1 MAANPDRAQVRTAR
15 LVSESARERETFE
28 YSSSL
33 LSAVR
38 LNESGKPTPSSELAA
53 ADDVIL
59 TGLAQLG
66 ALQTGTDRALIS
78 LFDAHRQCI
87 VAEATPTQRL
97 YPSLRS
103 DDCDRPLRLCGTAI
117 PRSHGVC
124 ELTLLGDK
132 ALDAPDAETPN
143 QLPLTISCDLVDDP
157 RFLGKPFCQLG
168 TSARF
173 YAAVPIRT
181 RRGINIGVYC
191 VIDQA
196 PNKLWTDDHS
206 QRLRDI
212 SWAVMDHL
220 EAQRLKGVHKRDVRM
235 NRGLRSFIEGKPTI
249 FGWQKTSHD
258 TDSTDNDAQ
267 QDELSHRQQF
277 LQRQQEEALEDDLV
291 ASLSPTTRIEDPIG
305 TALLGTEALSNPSAT
320 PIPSATPTA
329 TPTPTPTPSPSP
341 IPIPNN
347 DAFLGRDRRTL
358 SAASSETTP
367 PAFKPM
373 AALTEDE
380 SSIVILSKAANIV
393 RESIEVEGCLFFEA
407 PIQPYLSPAQSNSTT
422 DEESDSSAVSSSD
435 EDEETRR
442 TSKTAP
448 QCRILGYST
457 TKASSISGTA
467 PSLSWVNLTESFLSK
482 LIRRYPRGHIFNF
495 GADGELQSDPSEDE
509 HSCQSLDIPAS
520 GSPLPTKDSEAN
532 PLSPRYKPQ
541 TRSSTRQLEGKA
553 LSKAFPGSRS
563 VGFVPIW
570 DPRKDR
576 WYAGG
581 FICTKDVA
589 RSFSLEQELSYL
601 RALGMLA
608 MSEILRYKD
617 LRADKAKTDALG
629 SLSHELRSPLH
640 GILLNAELLIDTKLD
655 IFQGN
660 VAHTIE
666 TCSRTLLDTVDHL
679 LEYSRIN
686 HLSGRDDRALSL
698 PSNGLDLGHFGKKS
712 LLRDSQLDY
721 IVEEVVESVFAGFNF
736 LHLSIKQ
743 LSDHQ
748 RGSINSDVNANHH
761 SDSLQAMDQLEPWMT
776 KNGELRWSFDD
787 VLIILSMDARCNWA
801 YCVDVG
807 AIRRIVMNIFGNALK
822 HTKRG
827 TITVSLTQEMARLRG
842 RKKERVVIFTV
853 QDTGKGIGSDFLKHG
868 LFRPFCQEDPLSPGA
883 GLGLSLVQQIT
894 SHLQGDVSIRSE
906 LGVGT
911 VASVTLPLE
920 QLPLSS
926 GPAPTISDEEEKAF
940 KEQVEDLKGL
950 RVRIPMA
957 NSDWRRAVVN
967 ICREWLHMEVIPNT
981 PDTAVTPDLVLWSY
995 MDLEQLS
1002 EDIETFDKTP
1012 NVVVCSNALVA
1023 YRQSH
1028 VFKKA
1033 GSPAIFEFIS
1043 QPTGPRKLART
1054 LHSAYTRWMSSSNSP
1069 TASSS
1074 VPMVARRPKGPKRTP
1089 STFSAAHN
1097 LRPPLSRPATA
1108 ISESSTPVWTS
1119 EISSPAS
1126 PGSKAESP
1134 SMALGESLTP
1144 RDKQI
1149 KFLLVDDNYI
1159 NLKVLS
1165 TYMRKRNIAFNEA
1178 KNGQEAVDCF
1188 LSHPGAYA
1196 CVLMDISMP
1205 VMDGFEATRQIRAHE
1220 AQMGLTPVPII
1231 ALSGLATE
1239 DAQQEAFGSGMDV
1252 FLTKPVKLGA
1262 LGSLLESHGIL
1273 SSG

>member
-1 MAANPDRAQVRTAR
+1 MAAIPDRAQVKAAK

-38 LNESGKPTPSSELAA
+38 LNETGQPTPSSELAT

-66 ALQTGTDRALIS
+66 ALQTGTDRSLIS

-97 YPSLRS
+97 CPSLRS
-103 DDCDRPLRLCGTAI
+103 DDCARPLWLCGTAI

-124 ELTLLGDK
+124 ELSLLGDK
-132 ALDAPDAETPN
+132 ALDAPDGETPN
-143 QLPLTISCDLVDDP
+143 QLPLTIANDLMADP
-157 RFLGKPFCQLG
+157 RFSSKPFCQPG
-168 TSARF
+168 TMARF

-191 VIDQA
+191 VINET
-196 PNKLWTDDHS
+196 PNKVWTDDHS

-212 SWAVMDHL
+212 SGAIMDHL
-220 EAQRLKGVHKRDVRM
+220 EAQRLKVVHKRDLRM
-235 NRGLRSFIEGKPTI
+235 NKGLGSFIEGKHTI
-249 FGWQKTSHD
+249 FGGQKVSN
-258 TDSTDNDAQ
+258 DSALETRPNSPSQ
-267 QDELSHRQQF
+267 RQRF
-277 LQRQQEEALEDDLV
+277 FQRQQQDGRDDDRV
-291 ASLSPTTRIEDPIG
+291 TDLSPTAKFKDPRPRNE
-305 TALLGTEALSNPSAT
+305 ANLSPNDALSG
-320 PIPSATPTA
+320 
-329 TPTPTPTPSPSP
+329 
-341 IPIPNN
+341 
-347 DAFLGRDRRTL
+347 LERRTF
-358 SAASSETTP
+358 SVGGSEAARPE
-367 PAFKPM
+367 FKSM
-373 AALTEDE
+373 ATLTEDE
-380 SSIVILSKAANIV
+380 SSMVILSKAANIV
-393 RESIEVEGCLFFEA
+393 KESIEVEGCLFFEA
-407 PIQPYLSPAQSNSTT
+407 PIQSYLPPAAQNGTTT
-422 DEESDSSAVSSSD
+422 DDGGQSCATSSSD
-435 EDEETRR
+435 EDLDARR
-442 TSKTAP
+442 PSKTTS
-448 QCRILGYST
+448 QCRLLGYST
-457 TKASSISGTA
+457 STASSINGAA
-467 PSLSWVNLTESFLSK
+467 PSRPFLSLTENFLSK
-482 LIRRYPRGHIFNF
+482 LLRRYPRGQIFNF
-495 GADGELQSDPSEDE
+495 GADGELQSDSSEDE
-509 HSCQSLDIPAS
+509 QPCQSSEPNC
-520 GSPLPTKDSEAN
+520 SPLLIKDIEIN
-532 PLSPRYKPQ
+532 PLSPRDEVPMK
-541 TRSSTRQLEGKA
+541 SSARQLEGRA
-553 LSKAFPGSRS
+553 LLKAFPGSRS
-563 VGFVPIW
+563 IGFVPIW

-576 WYAGG
+576 WHAGG
-581 FICTKDVA
+581 FICTKDIA

-608 MSEILRYKD
+608 MSEILRFKD

-698 PSNGLDLGHFGKKS
+698 ASNGLDLGQFGKKS
-712 LLRDSQLDY
+712 LLRNSQIDY

-736 LHLSIKQ
+736 LHLSVKQ
-743 LSDHQ
+743 LSDQ
-748 RGSINSDVNANHH
+748 QSGSINSDVNANHH

-776 KNGELRWSFDD
+776 KNGELKWSFDD
-787 VLIILSMDARCNWA
+787 VLIILSMDAKCNWA

-827 TITVSLTQEMARLRG
+827 TITVSLTQEMVRLRG
-842 RKKERVVIFTV
+842 RKKERVVRFTV
-853 QDTGKGIGSDFLKHG
+853 QDTGKGIGPDFLKHG

-883 GLGLSLVQQIT
+883 GLGLSLVHQIT

-911 VASVTLPLE
+911 TACVTLPLE
-920 QLPLSS
+920 QLPR
-926 GPAPTISDEEEKAF
+926 PTEVAPTISDEEDKAF
-940 KEQVEDLKGL
+940 KEQVADLKGL
-950 RVRIPMA
+950 RVRVIMA
-957 NSDWRRAVVN
+957 NPDWQRTVVN
-967 ICREWLHMEVIPNT
+967 ICREWLHMEIIPNT
-981 PDTAVTPDLVLWSY
+981 RDTSVTPDLVLWSH
-995 MDLEQLS
+995 MDLARLS
-1002 EDIETFDKTP
+1002 DDFESFDKTP

-1054 LHSAYTRWMSSSNSP
+1054 LHSAYMRWMSNFNS
-1069 TASSS
+1069 TAVPLSA
-1074 VPMVARRPKGPKRTP
+1074 PMVAKRPKGPKRTP
-1089 STFSAAHN
+1089 STFSTG
-1097 LRPPLSRPATA
+1097 RPSLNRPIAVASR
-1108 ISESSTPVWTS
+1108 STGSIWTS
-1119 EISSPAS
+1119 DGSFMSSGSQTDTPPISPE
-1126 PGSKAESP
+1126 ESMRLRGKP
-1134 SMALGESLTP
+1134 DAP
-1144 RDKQI
+1144 QI
-1149 KFLLVDDNYI
+1149 SFLLVDDNYI

-1165 TYMRKRNIAFNEA
+1165 TYMKKRNIGFKEA
-1178 KNGQEAVDCF
+1178 KNGKEAVDF
-1188 LSHPGAYA
+1188 FIANPGAFA
-1196 CVLMDISMP
+1196 CILMDISMP

-1262 LGSLLESHGIL
+1262 LGNLLESHGIL
-1273 SSG
+1273 NSG

>member
-1 MAANPDRAQVRTAR
+1 MAANPVKAAR

-33 LSAVR
+33 LRTVR
-38 LNESGKPTPSSELAA
+38 LNETGKPTPSTELAA

-78 LFDAHRQCI
+78 LFDATRQCI

-103 DDCDRPLRLCGTAI
+103 DDCDRPLWLCGTAI
-117 PRSHGVC
+117 PRSHGFC
-124 ELTLLGDK
+124 EMTLLGDK
-132 ALDAPDAETPN
+132 ALDASDGETPN
-143 QLPLTISCDLVDDP
+143 QLPLTIAHDLVHDP
-157 RFLGKPFCQLG
+157 RFSAKPFCQLG
-168 TSARF
+168 PSARF

-191 VIDQA
+191 VIDET
-196 PNKLWTDDHS
+196 PNKTWTDVHS

-212 SWAVMDHL
+212 SWAIMDHL

-235 NRGLRSFIEGKPTI
+235 NRGLGSFIEGKPTI
-249 FGWQKTSHD
+249 FGWQKTSQD
-258 TDSTDNDAQ
+258 PECGDNDAQ
-267 QDELSHRQQF
+267 QDDELSHRQQF
-277 LQRQQEEALEDDLV
+277 LQRQREEALEDDLV
-291 ASLSPTTRIEDPIG
+291 ANLSPTTQVANPMS
-305 TALLGTEALSNPSAT
+305 TTLLGNDA
-320 PIPSATPTA
+320 IPK
-329 TPTPTPTPSPSP
+329 P

-393 RESIEVEGCLFFEA
+393 RESIEVEACLFFEA
-407 PIQPYLSPAQSNSTT
+407 PIQPYLSPAQSSSAT
-422 DEESDSSAVSSSD
+422 DEGSDSSSSSSSD
-435 EDEETRR
+435 EDDIRR
-442 TSKTAP
+442 PIKPAP

-457 TKASSISGTA
+457 SKSSSINGTA
-467 PSLSWVNLTESFLSK
+467 PSLSWVNLTDKFLSK
-482 LIRRYPRGHIFNF
+482 LLRRYPRGQIFNF
-495 GADGELQSDPSEDE
+495 GADGELQPDTAEDE
-509 HSCQSLDIPAS
+509 QPCQTLDTLS
-520 GSPLPTKDSEAN
+520 NGSSLPTRGSEVN
-532 PLSPRYKPQ
+532 LLSPRDKPR
-541 TRSSTRQLEGKA
+541 TRASTRRLEGKA

-563 VGFVPIW
+563 VCFVPIW

-581 FICTKDVA
+581 FISTKDVA
-589 RSFSLEQELSYL
+589 RNFSLEQELSYL

-698 PSNGLDLGHFGKKS
+698 ASNGLDLGQFGKKS

-721 IVEEVVESVFAGFNF
+721 IVEEVIESVFAGFNF
-736 LHLSIKQ
+736 LHLSVKQ

-748 RGSINSDVNANHH
+748 RGSININSDVNANHH

-787 VLIILSMDARCNWA
+787 VLIVLSVDARCNWA

-842 RKKERVVIFTV
+842 RKKERVVRFTV
-853 QDTGKGIGSDFLKHG
+853 QDTGKGIGADFLKHG

-894 SHLQGDVSIRSE
+894 SHLQGDVSIQSE

-911 VASVTLPLE
+911 IASVTLPLE
-920 QLPLSS
+920 QLPPSS
-926 GPAPTISDEEEKAF
+926 GEAPTILEEEEKLF

-957 NSDWRRAVVN
+957 NPDWRKAVVN
-967 ICREWLHMEVIPNT
+967 ICCEWLHMEVIPDT
-981 PDTAVTPDLVLWSY
+981 PDTAVTPDLVLWSH
-995 MDLEQLS
+995 MDLARLS
-1002 EDIETFDKTP
+1002 EDFETFDKTP

-1028 VFKKA
+1028 IFKKA
-1033 GSPAIFEFIS
+1033 GSPVIFEFIS

-1069 TASSS
+1069 TSSTS
-1074 VPMVARRPKGPKRTP
+1074 VPMVAKRPKGPKRTP
-1089 STFSAAHN
+1089 STFSAAAHM
-1097 LRPPLSRPATA
+1097 LRPSLSRPATA
-1108 ISESSTPVWTS
+1108 ISGSSTPFWEGESNSPTS
-1119 EISSPAS
+1119 PGAKSEPAS
-1126 PGSKAESP
+1126 NVLEESLALRDKAE
-1134 SMALGESLTP
+1134 ATQL
-1144 RDKQI
+1144 D
-1149 KFLLVDDNYI
+1149 FLLVDDNYI

-1165 TYMRKRNIAFNEA
+1165 TYMKKRGVGFKEA
-1178 KNGQEAVDCF
+1178 KNGQEAVNCF
-1188 LSHPGAYA
+1188 LAHPGAFA
-1196 CVLMDISMP
+1196 CILMDISMP

-1220 AQMGLTPVPII
+1220 TQMGLTPVPII

-1262 LGSLLESHGIL
+1262 LGGLLESHGIL
-1273 SSG
+1273 NGG

>member
-1 MAANPDRAQVRTAR
+1 MAANPVKAAR

-33 LSAVR
+33 LRAVR
-38 LNESGKPTPSSELAA
+38 LNETGKPTPSCELAA

-103 DDCDRPLRLCGTAI
+103 DDCDRPLWLCGTAI
-117 PRSHGVC
+117 PRSHGFC

-132 ALDAPDAETPN
+132 ALDAPGGEPPN
-143 QLPLTISCDLVDDP
+143 QLPLTIAHDLAHDA
-157 RFLGKPFCQLG
+157 RFSSKAFCQLG
-168 TSARF
+168 PSARF

-191 VIDQA
+191 VIDET
-196 PNKLWTDDHS
+196 PNKVWTDGHS

-212 SWAVMDHL
+212 SWAIMDHL

-235 NRGLRSFIEGKPTI
+235 NRGLGSFIEGKPTI
-249 FGWQKTSHD
+249 FGWQKTSD
-258 TDSTDNDAQ
+258 DADPADNDAPPD
-267 QDELSHRQQF
+267 DELSHRQQF
-277 LQRQQEEALEDDLV
+277 LRRQHEEALEDDLV
-291 ASLSPTTRIEDPIG
+291 ANLSPTTRIPDPMG
-305 TALLGTEALSNPSAT
+305 TALLGNAAAPN
-320 PIPSATPTA
+320 
-329 TPTPTPTPSPSP
+329 P

-393 RESIEVEGCLFFEA
+393 RESIEVEACLFFEA
-407 PIQPYLSPAQSNSTT
+407 PIQPYLSPAQSSSTT
-422 DEESDSSAVSSSD
+422 DEGSDSSTLSSSD
-435 EDEETRR
+435 EDEDVRR
-442 TSKTAP
+442 PRKPSP

-457 TKASSISGTA
+457 SKSSSINGTA
-467 PSLSWVNLTESFLSK
+467 PSLSWVNLTDKFLSK
-482 LIRRYPRGHIFNF
+482 LLRRYPRGRIFNF
-495 GADGELQSDPSEDE
+495 GADGELQPDAAEEEQP
-509 HSCQSLDIPAS
+509 CQSLDTLAK
-520 GSPLPTKDSEAN
+520 GSPLPSRGSEVN
-532 PLSPRYKPQ
+532 LISPRGKPR
-541 TRSSTRQLEGKA
+541 TRASTRRLEGKA
-553 LSKAFPGSRS
+553 LAKAFPGSRS
-563 VGFVPIW
+563 VCFVPIW

-589 RSFSLEQELSYL
+589 RNFSLEQELSYL

-698 PSNGLDLGHFGKKS
+698 ASNGPDLGQFGKKS

-721 IVEEVVESVFAGFNF
+721 IVEEVIESVFAGFNF
-736 LHLSIKQ
+736 LHLSVKQ

-827 TITVSLTQEMARLRG
+827 TITVSLTQEMARIRG
-842 RKKERVVIFTV
+842 RKKERVVRFTV
-853 QDTGKGIGSDFLKHG
+853 QDTGKGIGADFLKHG

-911 VASVTLPLE
+911 VACVTLPLE

-926 GPAPTISDEEEKAF
+926 GVAPTISDEEEKAF

-957 NSDWRRAVVN
+957 NPGWRKAVVN
-967 ICREWLHMEVIPNT
+967 ICREWLHMEVIPDT
-981 PDTAVTPDLVLWSY
+981 PDTAVTPDLVLWSH
-995 MDLEQLS
+995 MDLARLS
-1002 EDIETFDKTP
+1002 EDFETFDKTP

-1069 TASSS
+1069 TASTS
-1074 VPMVARRPKGPKRTP
+1074 VPMVAKRPKGPKRTP
-1089 STFSAAHN
+1089 STFSSAHI

-1108 ISESSTPVWTS
+1108 ISGTSTPFWTS
-1119 EISSPAS
+1119 EASTPAS
-1126 PGSKAESP
+1126 PGPKTESP
-1134 SMALGESLTP
+1134 SKILGESLAL
-1144 RDKQI
+1144 RDKPEAPQL

-1165 TYMRKRNIAFNEA
+1165 TYMRKRNVAFKEA

-1196 CVLMDISMP
+1196 CILMDISMP
-1205 VMDGFEATRQIRAHE
+1205 VMDGFEATRQIRVHE

-1273 SSG
+1273 NSG

>member
-1 MAANPDRAQVRTAR
+1 MAAIPDRAQVKAAK

-38 LNESGKPTPSSELAA
+38 LNETGKPTPSSELAT

-103 DDCDRPLRLCGTAI
+103 DDCDRPLWLCGTAI

-124 ELTLLGDK
+124 ELSLLGDK
-132 ALDAPDAETPN
+132 ALDAADGEMPN
-143 QLPLTISCDLVDDP
+143 QLPLTIAHDLVIDP
-157 RFLGKPFCQLG
+157 RFSSKPFCQPGSL
-168 TSARF
+168 ARF

-191 VIDQA
+191 VINET
-196 PNKLWTDDHS
+196 PNKTWSDDHS

-212 SWAVMDHL
+212 SWAIMDHL
-220 EAQRLKGVHKRDVRM
+220 EAQRLKVVHKRDLRM
-235 NRGLRSFIEGKPTI
+235 NRGLGSFIEGKPTI
-249 FGWQKTSHD
+249 FGSQKTSND
-258 TDSTDNDAQ
+258 TALETQPNSPT
-267 QDELSHRQQF
+267 HRQQF
-277 LQRQQEEALEDDLV
+277 FQQQQQDRPEDDLV
-291 ASLSPTTRIEDPIG
+291 TDLSPTT
-305 TALLGTEALSNPSAT
+305 SAG
-320 PIPSATPTA
+320 ATRPEFKSMA
-329 TPTPTPTPSPSP
+329 T
-341 IPIPNN
+341 
-347 DAFLGRDRRTL
+347 
-358 SAASSETTP
+358 
-367 PAFKPM
+367 
-373 AALTEDE
+373 LTEDE
-380 SSIVILSKAANIV
+380 SSMVILSKAANIV

-407 PIQPYLSPAQSNSTT
+407 PIQPYLSPAAQNNTTT
-422 DEESDSSAVSSSD
+422 DEGSQSSATSSSD
-435 EDEETRR
+435 EDLEARR
-442 TSKTAP
+442 PSKTASH
-448 QCRILGYST
+448 CRLLGYST
-457 TKASSISGTA
+457 ATSSSINGA
-467 PSLSWVNLTESFLSK
+467 IPSRPCISLTENFLSK
-482 LIRRYPRGHIFNF
+482 LLRRHPRGQIFNF
-495 GADGELQSDPSEDE
+495 GPDGELQSDSSEDE
-509 HSCQSLDIPAS
+509 QPYQEAS
-520 GSPLPTKDSEAN
+520 PNNSPLLIRDTETIPI
-532 PLSPRYKPQ
+532 LPREGVPMKN
-541 TRSSTRQLEGKA
+541 SARQLEGKA
-553 LSKAFPGSRS
+553 LLKAFPGSRS
-563 VGFVPIW
+563 IGFVPIW

-576 WYAGG
+576 WHAGG

-608 MSEILRYKD
+608 MSEILRFKD

-698 PSNGLDLGHFGKKS
+698 ASNGLDLGQFGKKS
-712 LLRDSQLDY
+712 LLRDSQIDH

-736 LHLSIKQ
+736 LHLSVKQ
-743 LSDHQ
+743 LSDQHK
-748 RGSINSDVNANHH
+748 GSINSDVNANHH

-787 VLIILSMDARCNWA
+787 VLIILSMDAKCNWA

-827 TITVSLTQEMARLRG
+827 TITVSLTQEMARLRS
-842 RKKERVVIFTV
+842 RKKERVVRFTV
-853 QDTGKGIGSDFLKHG
+853 QDTGKGIGPDFLKHG

-911 VASVTLPLE
+911 TACVTLPLE
-920 QLPLSS
+920 QLPR
-926 GPAPTISDEEEKAF
+926 PVEVAPTISDAEDKAF
-940 KEQVEDLKGL
+940 KEQVADLKGL
-950 RVRIPMA
+950 RVRIIMA
-957 NSDWRRAVVN
+957 DSEWQRAVVT
-967 ICREWLHMEVIPNT
+967 ICREWLHMEIIPNT
-981 PDTAVTPDLVLWSY
+981 RSTSVTPDLVLWSY
-995 MDLEQLS
+995 MDLARLS
-1002 EDIETFDKTP
+1002 ENFESFDKTP

-1028 VFKKA
+1028 MFKKA
-1033 GSPAIFEFIS
+1033 ESPAIFEFIS
-1043 QPTGPRKLART
+1043 QPTPST
-1054 LHSAYTRWMSSSNSP
+1054 YSP
-1069 TASSS
+1069 SS
-1074 VPMVARRPKGPKRTP
+1074 VGRP
-1089 STFSAAHN
+1089 S
-1097 LRPPLSRPATA
+1097 LSRPTTA
-1108 ISESSTPVWTS
+1108 VSRSSGSTWTS
-1119 EISSPAS
+1119 DGTWISGSQTETTPKSP
-1126 PGSKAESP
+1126 E
-1134 SMALGESLTP
+1134 ESLTL
-1144 RDKQI
+1144 RDKPEAPQI
-1149 KFLLVDDNYI
+1149 SFLLVDDNYI

-1165 TYMRKRNIAFNEA
+1165 TYMKKRNIGFKEA
-1178 KNGQEAVDCF
+1178 KNGKEAVDCF
-1188 LSHPGAYA
+1188 LAHPDAYA
-1196 CVLMDISMP
+1196 CILMDISMP

-1262 LGSLLESHGIL
+1262 LGNLLESHGIL
-1273 SSG
+1273 NSG

>member
-1 MAANPDRAQVRTAR
+1 
-15 LVSESARERETFE
+15 
-28 YSSSL
+28 
-33 LSAVR
+33 
-38 LNESGKPTPSSELAA
+38 
-53 ADDVIL
+53 
-59 TGLAQLG
+59 
-66 ALQTGTDRALIS
+66 LIS

-103 DDCDRPLRLCGTAI
+103 DDCDRPLWLCGTAI
-117 PRSHGVC
+117 PRSHGFC

-132 ALDAPDAETPN
+132 ALDAPGGEPPN
-143 QLPLTISCDLVDDP
+143 QLPLTIAHDLAHDA
-157 RFLGKPFCQLG
+157 RFSSKAFCQLG
-168 TSARF
+168 PSARF

-191 VIDQA
+191 VIDET
-196 PNKLWTDDHS
+196 PNKVWTDGHS

-212 SWAVMDHL
+212 SWAIMDHL

-235 NRGLRSFIEGKPTI
+235 NRGLGSFIEGKPTI
-249 FGWQKTSHD
+249 FGWQKTSD
-258 TDSTDNDAQ
+258 DADPADNDAPPD
-267 QDELSHRQQF
+267 DELSHRQQF
-277 LQRQQEEALEDDLV
+277 LRRQHEEALEDDLV
-291 ASLSPTTRIEDPIG
+291 ANLSPTTRIPDPMG
-305 TALLGTEALSNPSAT
+305 TALLGNAAAPN
-320 PIPSATPTA
+320 
-329 TPTPTPTPSPSP
+329 P

-347 DAFLGRDRRTL
+347 DAFLGRDRQ
-358 SAASSETTP
+358 
-367 PAFKPM
+367 
-373 AALTEDE
+373 DE

-393 RESIEVEGCLFFEA
+393 RESIE
-407 PIQPYLSPAQSNSTT
+407 
-422 DEESDSSAVSSSD
+422 D
-435 EDEETRR
+435 EDVRR
-442 TSKTAP
+442 PRKPSP

-457 TKASSISGTA
+457 SKSSSINGTA
-467 PSLSWVNLTESFLSK
+467 PSLSWVNLTDKFLSK
-482 LIRRYPRGHIFNF
+482 LLRRYPRGRIFNF
-495 GADGELQSDPSEDE
+495 GADGELQPDAAEEEQP
-509 HSCQSLDIPAS
+509 CQSLDTLAK
-520 GSPLPTKDSEAN
+520 GSPLPSRGSEVN
-532 PLSPRYKPQ
+532 LISPRGKPR
-541 TRSSTRQLEGKA
+541 TRASTRRLEGKA
-553 LSKAFPGSRS
+553 LAKAFPGSRS
-563 VGFVPIW
+563 VCFVPIW

-589 RSFSLEQELSYL
+589 RNFSLEQELSYL

-698 PSNGLDLGHFGKKS
+698 ASNGPDLGQFGKKS

-721 IVEEVVESVFAGFNF
+721 IVEEVIESVFAGFNF
-736 LHLSIKQ
+736 LHLSVKQ

-827 TITVSLTQEMARLRG
+827 TITVSLTQEMARIRG
-842 RKKERVVIFTV
+842 RKKERVVRFTV
-853 QDTGKGIGSDFLKHG
+853 QDTGKGIGADFLKHG

-911 VASVTLPLE
+911 VACVTLPLE

-926 GPAPTISDEEEKAF
+926 GVAPTISDEEEKAF

-957 NSDWRRAVVN
+957 NPGWRKAVVN
-967 ICREWLHMEVIPNT
+967 ICREWLHMEVIPDT
-981 PDTAVTPDLVLWSY
+981 PDTAVTPDLVLWSH
-995 MDLEQLS
+995 MDLARLS
-1002 EDIETFDKTP
+1002 EDFETFDKTP

-1069 TASSS
+1069 TASTS
-1074 VPMVARRPKGPKRTP
+1074 VPMVAKRPKGPKRTP
-1089 STFSAAHN
+1089 STFS
-1097 LRPPLSRPATA
+1097 T
-1108 ISESSTPVWTS
+1108 
-1119 EISSPAS
+1119 PAS
-1126 PGSKAESP
+1126 PGPKTESP
-1134 SMALGESLTP
+1134 SKILGESLAL
-1144 RDKQI
+1144 RDKPEAPQL

-1165 TYMRKRNIAFNEA
+1165 TYMRKRNVAFKEA

-1196 CVLMDISMP
+1196 CILMDISMP
-1205 VMDGFEATRQIRAHE
+1205 VMDGFEATRQIRVHE

-1273 SSG
+1273 NSG